1 MANTPYTDNHGGTDV
16 APPPANTKVI
26 WRTFIIL
33 CVITTFEFI
42 IAFTM
47 TAGPLRVFIF
57 VGMTIIK
64 AFYIVAEFM
73 HLKHEV
79 KSLIWTILLPIIF
92 IIWLLGALMFEG
104 SSIFQHR

>member
-16 APPPANTKVI
+16 APPPANTKII

-33 CVITTFEFI
+33 CIITGFEFL

-47 TAGPLRVFIF
+47 HAGPLRVAIF

-64 AFYIVAEFM
+64 AFYIVGEFM

-79 KSLIWTILLPIIF
+79 KSLIWFILLPTVFVMWLLLALMYEGGSIF
-92 IIWLLGALMFEG
+92 I
-104 SSIFQHR
+104 SR

>member
-16 APPPANTKVI
+16 APPPANTKLI

-33 CVITTFEFI
+33 CVITAFEFL

-79 KSLIWTILLPIIF
+79 KSLIWAIMLPIIF
-92 IIWLLGALMFEG
+92 IIWLLIALMYEG
-104 SSIFQHR
+104 GSIFQLR